1 MSAADPP
8 EITTRRALPA
18 DAALLAELG
27 ASTFSDTFAPDN
39 TPDNLVRYLAGAFGE
54 EIQRAELEDPEVSV
68 FFAERDGAVVGYG
81 MLRDGPAPPEV
92 RGVDDV
98 LEIARFYARRE
109 ARGSGVG
116 RTLMQ
121 LAIREAA
128 ARGKDALWL
137 AVWERNVTAID
148 FYRRW
153 EFFEAG
159 VNKPFQ
165 LGDDLQTDRV
175 MVRRIARES

>member
-1 MSAADPP
+1 MSASAPS
-8 EITTRRALPA
+8 EITTRRALPG

-27 ASTFSDTFAPDN
+27 ASTFSETFAADN
-39 TPDNLVRYLAGAFGE
+39 TPDDLAQYLAGAFGE
-54 EIQRAELEDPEVSV
+54 AVQRAELEDPEVSV
-68 FFAERDGAVVGYG
+68 FFAERDGAVVGYV
-81 MLRDGPAPPEV
+81 MLRDGAAPQEV
-92 RGVDDV
+92 SGVDDV
-98 LEIARFYARRE
+98 LEIARLYARRE

-116 RTLMQ
+116 STLMQ

-137 AVWERNVTAID
+137 AVWERNATAID

-159 VNKPFQ
+159 VSKPFK
-165 LGDDLQTDRV
+165 LGDDLQNDLV